1 MFCFFFCFFVY
12 FISILNKVSARMNSS
27 NFHLYILVVLVIL
40 LIIIY
45 LCHNRRELFTAITQ
59 VVNNP
64 IINLPGNDIHFITDN
79 NSDLIDIPLFNYK
92 LQSTINSSKQ
102 HIPEPSNIQNIE
114 KFSNLNLNKT
124 DSKGTDSRNGNEKYL
139 SVFQHKSFDIYKGL
153 GQYVISTSTPFTDT
167 TSAIKSVLDKK
178 CLNFLTSS
186 PIKPI
191 GYTLVWTSDLNADN
205 KIFSVWSPIPPSGC
219 IALGDIIV
227 MGTEQPSLDLIACY
241 PITMLDKTALSNG
254 IIWKASND
262 MGKMCYCWG
271 VGNIDMFKCSNTYS
285 ADMPEL
291 QSVYNLSSSVLTSNT
306 VGNGNSNGKMTNKL
320 ENLQEEVQGI
330 TV

>member
-1 MFCFFFCFFVY
+1 M
-12 FISILNKVSARMNSS
+12 KS
-27 NFHLYILVVLVIL
+27 NVHLYILVALVIL
-40 LIIIY
+40 LILIY
-45 LCHNRRELFTAITQ
+45 LFHNRRELFTAIAQ
-59 VVNNP
+59 PVNNP

-79 NSDLIDIPLFNYK
+79 NSDLINTPIFNYK
-92 LQSTINSSKQ
+92 LNNNNNAYTNMNMNTNTNNKTQ
-102 HIPEPSNIQNIE
+102 HLPAPSNTQLIE
-114 KFSNLNLNKT
+114 KFSNLLADN
-124 DSKGTDSRNGNEKYL
+124 SRGNEQYL

-153 GQYVISTSTPFTDT
+153 GQYAIITSTPFTDT

-219 IALGDIIV
+219 IALGDVIV

-306 VGNGNSNGKMTNKL
+306 VSNGNSNGKMSNKL
-320 ENLQEEVQGI
+320 ENLQEQVQGI

>member
-1 MFCFFFCFFVY
+1 M
-12 FISILNKVSARMNSS
+12 KS
-27 NFHLYILVVLVIL
+27 NIHICILVVLVIF
-40 LIIIY
+40 LILIY
-45 LCHNRRELFTAITQ
+45 LFHNRRELFTAIAQ
-59 VVNNP
+59 PINNP

-79 NSDLIDIPLFNYK
+79 NTDLINIPVFNYK
-92 LQSTINSSKQ
+92 LNTNGNMDGNMNRNMNNNNRNQ
-102 HIPEPSNIQNIE
+102 PMASNNQIIE
-114 KFSNLNLNKT
+114 KFSNLVAD
-124 DSKGTDSRNGNEKYL
+124 DSIVEKYL
-139 SVFQHKSFDIYKGL
+139 SVFQHKPFDIYKGL
-153 GQYVISTSTPFTDT
+153 GQYAVITTTPFNDT
-167 TSAIKSVLDKK
+167 NSAIKSVIDKK

-191 GYTLVWTSDLNADN
+191 GYTLVWTSDLNTDN

-219 IALGDIIV
+219 VALGDVII
-227 MGTEQPSLDLIACY
+227 MGTEQPSLDLIACF

-285 ADMPEL
+285 ADMLEL
-291 QSVYNLSSSVLTSNT
+291 QSVYNLSSIVLNSNT
-306 VGNGNSNGKMTNKL
+306 VGNTVGNGKMTNKL
-320 ENLQEEVQGI
+320 SNLEEQLKGI

>member
-1 MFCFFFCFFVY
+1 MKP
-12 FISILNKVSARMNSS
+12 I
-27 NFHLYILVVLVIL
+27 FHLYILVALVIL
-40 LIIIY
+40 LILIY
-45 LCHNRRELFTAITQ
+45 LFHNRRELFTAIAQ
-59 VVNNP
+59 PVNNP

-79 NSDLIDIPLFNYK
+79 NPELINTPIFNYK
-92 LQSTINSSKQ
+92 LNNNTNGYMNTNKNNKNQ
-102 HIPEPSNIQNIE
+102 HLPTPSNTQLIE
-114 KFSNLNLNKT
+114 KFSNLLADN
-124 DSKGTDSRNGNEKYL
+124 SRVNEKYL

-153 GQYVISTSTPFTDT
+153 GQYAIITSTPFTDT
-167 TSAIKSVLDKK
+167 ASAIKSVLDKK

-262 MGKMCYCWG
+262 MGKICYCWG

-306 VGNGNSNGKMTNKL
+306 VGNGNGKMTNKL
-320 ENLQEEVQGI
+320 ENLQEQVQGI